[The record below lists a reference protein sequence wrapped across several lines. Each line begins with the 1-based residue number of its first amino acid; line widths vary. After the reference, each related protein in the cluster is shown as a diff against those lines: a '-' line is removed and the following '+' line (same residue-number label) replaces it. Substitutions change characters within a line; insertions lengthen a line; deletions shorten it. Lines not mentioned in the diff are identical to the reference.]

1 MILFMT
7 EKALGNSDPTPPP
20 PSPDGY
26 VIILPCYPLVH
37 VLSFLLSND

>member
-7 EKALGNSDPTPPP
+7 EKALGKSDPPP
-20 PSPDGY
+20 PSHDGY
-26 VIILPCYPLVH
+26 VIILPCYPLVL